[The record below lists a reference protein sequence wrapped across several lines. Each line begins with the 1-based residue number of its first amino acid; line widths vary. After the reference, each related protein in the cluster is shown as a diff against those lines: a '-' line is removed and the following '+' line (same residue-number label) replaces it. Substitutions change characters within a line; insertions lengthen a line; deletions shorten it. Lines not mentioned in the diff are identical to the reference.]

1 MAMSEKRHRKALF
14 SSRKE
19 SLLYGELVCGTPA
32 VIRTPQS
39 PESDPQRLVL
49 QSAWSSGA
57 YPIEWAFKPEQDTD
71 MPEADSPT
79 DTDDVKKLSEA
90 DQARVDAFLERGVNS
105 VERKPFK
112 PLFLIFLLM
121 AVVAAFSLLSQG
133 IAQWA
138 GIY

>member
-1 MAMSEKRHRKALF
+1 MR
-14 SSRKE
+14 
-19 SLLYGELVCGTPA
+19 
-32 VIRTPQS
+32 
-39 PESDPQRLVL
+39 
-49 QSAWSSGA
+49 
-57 YPIEWAFKPEQDTD
+57 
-71 MPEADSPT
+71 EADSPT

-121 AVVAAFSLLSQG
+121 AVVVAFSLLSQG